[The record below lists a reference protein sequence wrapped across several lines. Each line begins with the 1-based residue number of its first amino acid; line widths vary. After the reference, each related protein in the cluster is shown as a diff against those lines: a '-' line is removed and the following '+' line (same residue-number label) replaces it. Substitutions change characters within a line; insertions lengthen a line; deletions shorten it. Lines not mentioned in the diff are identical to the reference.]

1 MKKKIIIIVI
11 VALNVSKG
19 YTRNVGIGILSPH
32 ASAGLKVASTNSGI
46 LIPRMNSSQRTG
58 IATPAQGLLIYD
70 TDTNTFWFYNATAW
84 TNLSISAGSGWSLIP
99 QLVEFA
105 KEKDE
110 IKESTS
116 EKIVPDAVQYSL
128 LSVLLLKEVQKHEEI
143 ISIQQQMIDIQQK
156 QILLSEKN
164 NNELQVRLH
173 KLEKLVE
180 ENL

>member
-19 YTRNVGIGILSPH
+19 YTQNVGIGTLSPH
-32 ASAGLKVASTNSGI
+32 ASARLEVASTNSGI

-70 TDTNTFWFYNATAW
+70 TDTNTFWFYNAIAW
-84 TNLSISAGSGWSLIP
+84 TNLSVSAGSGWSLIP
-99 QLVEFA
+99 HLVEFA
-105 KEKDE
+105 KEKDV
-110 IKESTS
+110 IKGSTS
-116 EKIVPDAVQYSL
+116 EKMIPDAVQYSL
-128 LSVLLLKEVQKHEEI
+128 LSVLLLKEVQKHEKI

-164 NNELQVRLH
+164 NNELQVRLD